1 KKVVPSQTK
10 DNIRMYDDKKETPSK
25 VKPNKLKNNEKE
37 QALKEPKVEEFIN
50 TFRARILSV
59 NKGEKKN

>member
-1 KKVVPSQTK
+1 
-10 DNIRMYDDKKETPSK
+10 M
-25 VKPNKLKNNEKE
+25 KPKPIKSNEKD

-59 NKGEKKN
+59 NKGEKNN